1 MESDNEEGGPE
12 LSKKETKLIQQVIS
26 ELSDE
31 PGTITNGEQLFSIF
45 TRYQVQPEKQLKM
58 MYAVAFE
65 LSELS
70 EKCEGEMSQ
79 HYLRLSTLATVA
91 VQEKFGQVKQ
101 QDSSSR
107 RGRQAKDNAKINMTS
122 YFDLETTLLNES
134 SDEDTSKKKKKR
146 KKEDKVEWSDS
157 ELKETEPA
165 PRSPKH
171 VEAVKDSDEEEEETK
186 PALKSKLSTFQGSRI
201 SQRKRMID
209 VVCIDSSS
217 DEEPKSASKEKPAAS
232 PKVKSKST
240 APLKPKLKEATKA
253 VTKKIKK
260 PALQT
265 RPKAPPSVAVNGIKR
280 LLSASDKSVAE
291 KPTIPP
297 KVDKIVADSNAEEPA
312 PVTEKEKTAV
322 KPVGVVKATPRK
334 VPADTQRSIN
344 NVIKLDEALILNFKK
359 GHYPTFQTSYTHL
372 VVSQKPNNELYT
384 DTAPQ
389 VSTILAMDGQ
399 VVSSDDLKKYSLK
412 QFVHNDSGQFLVG
425 EFEDNLY
432 LLVAGVINK
441 NKEKT

>member
-12 LSKKETKLIQQVIS
+12 LSKKETKLIQQAIS

-31 PGTITNGEQLFSIF
+31 PGTITSGEQLFSMF

-134 SDEDTSKKKKKR
+134 SDDDSSKKKKKR

-165 PRSPKH
+165 PKSPKH

-186 PALKSKLSTFQGSRI
+186 PVPTLKSKL
-201 SQRKRMID
+201 RMID

-217 DEEPKSASKEKPAAS
+217 DEEPKSASKEKAS

-240 APLKPKLKEATKA
+240 APLKPKLKEVTKA

-260 PALQT
+260 PAVQA
-265 RPKAPPSVAVNGIKR
+265 RPRAPPSVAVSGVKR
-280 LLSASDKSVAE
+280 LLSASDKSVTE
-291 KPTIPP
+291 KPAVPP
-297 KVDKIVADSNAEEPA
+297 KVDKIIADSNAEEPA

-359 GHYPTFQTSYTHL
+359 GHYPTFQTPYTHL
-372 VVSQKPNNELYT
+372 VVSKKPNNELYT